1 MSCQSTLLDVTI
13 RWNCMHLFGRLLR
26 TSLDCLLLEMRSELC
41 NATAHTR
48 NLRANL
54 YVKIVTCRRILFAF
68 SWLDLRCCR
77 HHARR
82 VRQLPSTATGA
93 TAPTK
98 RHGRN
103 CLGRGGKTSLRRT
116 EAADHGGGIC
126 RQRAGG
132 LLGAYREGGTLRLG
146 P

>member
-1 MSCQSTLLDVTI
+1 
-13 RWNCMHLFGRLLR
+13 MHLFGRLLR

-41 NATAHTR
+41 NTTAHTR
-48 NLRANL
+48 NLRAKL
-54 YVKIVTCRRILFAF
+54 YVKIVTCRRIIFAF
-68 SWLDLRCCR
+68 SWLDLRCYR

-116 EAADHGGGIC
+116 EAADHGGGVF
-126 RQRAGG
+126 RPRGGGVWGAYPAGG
-132 LLGAYREGGTLRLG
+132 GLRL
-146 P
+146 